1 MELLI
6 FGVLLWSVLHWSKA
20 IAPVQ
25 RARLIDRLGAKAYR
39 GLFSLG
45 ILLSLVII
53 GFGWAKTDIKP
64 VYVPPL
70 YGNHLV
76 IVLVFVA
83 FLLFAAAETRGNI
96 KRFIRHPMLT
106 GLMVWAA
113 AHLLANGDNRSIV
126 LFGGLGLWAFISI
139 ILINRRDGA
148 WQRPAAAP
156 LSQDAKTVVGAIVV
170 FSVVLMLHKYL
181 FGVSPLVGM

>member
-6 FGVLLWSVLHWSKA
+6 IGVLLWSLLHWTKA
-20 IAPVQ
+20 IAPAQ
-25 RARLIDRLGAKAYR
+25 RKQLIERLGAKPYR

-53 GFGWAKTDIKP
+53 VIGWRSADLAP

-76 IVLVFVA
+76 ILLVFVA
-83 FLLFAAAETRGNI
+83 FLLFAAAETGSNI
-96 KRFIRHPMLT
+96 KRFVRHPMLT
-106 GLMVWAA
+106 AVIVWAG
-113 AHLLANGDNRSIV
+113 AHLLANGDNRSV
-126 LFGGLGLWAFISI
+126 ALFGGLALWALIAI

-148 WQRPAAAP
+148 WQRPAPVA
-156 LSQDAKTVVGAIVV
+156 LSRDAITVVGAIVV
-170 FSVVLMLHKYL
+170 FSVVLMLHKYVI
-181 FGVSPLVGM
+181 GVSPLPGM